1 MSHKSVVTLPTTLV
15 ATIIGFV
22 LLLSASTPPP
32 NAGAAPQIPQAVRD
46 RGQRTGRVR
55 VLIELKLPSPHVP
68 EGRLPSTAAVFGQ
81 RQAIAVQAAKLRSR
95 LPAGSHRTIHQY
107 QTIPYLALEVTPAAL
122 DALEALDAD
131 VVRVVDD
138 AILTP
143 VLADS
148 VPLIEGDQAWEAGYD
163 GTGTTIAILDTG
175 VDSTHPF
182 LAGKVVEEACYSST
196 VAGVSESFCPNGLA
210 VQTGPG
216 SAVPCSLG
224 DCFHGTHV
232 AGIAAGHD
240 ATNVQQPPGVAKGA
254 TLMAVQVFSR
264 VVDATSCGG
273 VAPCAGAFTSDIIA
287 GLEHVY
293 AIALAGQQN
302 IASVNMSLG
311 GSVFNAPCDTD
322 PAKPIID
329 NLRAIG
335 IASVAA
341 AGNSASPFGLTTPAC
356 ISSAVSVGSTDKTDA
371 VSWFSNVAPFLSLLA
386 PGESITSSV

>member
-1 MSHKSVVTLPTTLV
+1 MSRKSVVALPTTFV
-15 ATIIGFV
+15 ATIVGLV

-55 VLIELKLPSPHVP
+55 VLLELRLPSPHVP

-81 RQAIAVQAAKLRSR
+81 RQAIAVQATQLRSR

-122 DALEALDAD
+122 DALETLDAD
-131 VVRVVDD
+131 VVRVTDD

-148 VPLIEGDQAWEAGYD
+148 VPLIEGDQAWEVGYD

-196 VAGVSESFCPNGLA
+196 VAGISESFCPNGLG

-216 SAVPCSLG
+216 SAVP
-224 DCFHGTHV
+224 
-232 AGIAAGHD
+232 
-240 ATNVQQPPGVAKGA
+240 
-254 TLMAVQVFSR
+254 R
-264 VVDATSCGG
+264 
-273 VAPCAGAFTSDIIA
+273 
-287 GLEHVY
+287 
-293 AIALAGQQN
+293 
-302 IASVNMSLG
+302 
-311 GSVFNAPCDTD
+311 
-322 PAKPIID
+322 
-329 NLRAIG
+329 
-335 IASVAA
+335 
-341 AGNSASPFGLTTPAC
+341 
-356 ISSAVSVGSTDKTDA
+356 
-371 VSWFSNVAPFLSLLA
+371 
-386 PGESITSSV
+386 